1 MTFCDMNPADFQ
13 ILNPETIPSPAL
25 LVWPERVEHNI
36 RVMIDLAGGDASRLR
51 PHMKTH
57 KMGEAIALQVAAGI
71 TKVKAATIAEA
82 ELAAAFGSTDIL
94 LAYPLVGP
102 NIVRFLDLMQ
112 AWPDKAFSALADDP
126 RAALTAARIAA
137 GRGQTLSLWIDL
149 DCGMGRTGIVPGEEA
164 VSLCRL
170 LATTPGLRFAG
181 IHAYDGHIHDTD
193 PAIRESRF
201 NGIAGLIQEFQ
212 ARLLEAGV
220 DVPAVVAGG
229 SPTFP
234 LHASRGAW
242 ECSPGTTLLWDSG
255 YGLEFPDLAFL
266 PAAALLT
273 RVVSK
278 PGNGRLTLDLGHKA
292 VAAEQPLGRRV
303 RFPALMDADFV
314 MQSEEHLVIS
324 TDHATSFEVGDVLI
338 GVPWHVC
345 PTVALHMEAVLI
357 RDGRSTGETWR
368 IAARDRRITI

>member
-1 MTFCDMNPADFQ
+1 
-13 ILNPETIPSPAL
+13 
-25 LVWPERVEHNI
+25 
-36 RVMIDLAGGDASRLR
+36 MIDLAGGDASRLR

-220 DVPAVVAGG
+220 DAGSG
-229 SPTFP
+229 GGWFSHLPP
-234 LHASRGAW
+234 PCQQRCLGMQSGNDP
-242 ECSPGTTLLWDSG
+242 SWDSG